1 VFIPSGLRRSIRTI
15 SPRAACNVLGKNG
28 VGKNGSAKVWFVIT
42 GASKREALAQWQ
54 AGARLPAT
62 AVKGR
67 QETAVWLDTAAWQ
80 AR

>member
-1 VFIPSGLRRSIRTI
+1 MRVRLDFPFMLRPAGRVSL
-15 SPRAACNVLGKNG
+15 SAARLCR
-28 VGKNGSAKVWFVIT
+28 SAKVWFVIT

>member
-1 VFIPSGLRRSIRTI
+1 
-15 SPRAACNVLGKNG
+15 VLGKNG